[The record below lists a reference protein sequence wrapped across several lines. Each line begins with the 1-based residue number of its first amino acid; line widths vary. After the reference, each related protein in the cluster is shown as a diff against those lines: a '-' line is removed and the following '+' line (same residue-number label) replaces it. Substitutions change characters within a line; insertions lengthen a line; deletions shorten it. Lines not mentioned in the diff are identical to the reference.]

1 MEDFEAGGPSH
12 PQALTTGSPLQPAA
26 LDEQGEGSAAEL
38 HAPESALWQAGFLL
52 KTHSMNS
59 ET

>member
-1 MEDFEAGGPSH
+1 MEDFYGRESPPAA
-12 PQALTTGSPLQPAA
+12 ALTTGSPLQPAA
-26 LDEQGEGSAAEL
+26 LDEQGDGSAAEL
-38 HAPESALWQAGFLL
+38 HTPESTLWQAGFLL